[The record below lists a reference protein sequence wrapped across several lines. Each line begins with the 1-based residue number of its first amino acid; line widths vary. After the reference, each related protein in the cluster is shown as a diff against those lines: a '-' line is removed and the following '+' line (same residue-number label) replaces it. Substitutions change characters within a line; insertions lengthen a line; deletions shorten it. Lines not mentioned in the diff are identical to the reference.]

1 MTEQVAVDGIA
12 GLPTE
17 RSAPFDPP
25 AELARLRAR
34 HPVTPLRYPDGHV
47 GWLVTG
53 HAAARAVLSDARFS
67 ARLELKRLPVGP
79 AGAAAMQPAPPGY
92 FLGMDPPDHT
102 RYRKLLAGRFTARR
116 MRELEERIG
125 EVVDECL
132 DDLAGAEPPV
142 DLVERFA
149 LPVPSRVMCELLGVP
164 YEDRAHFQSISE
176 ALLGFDVARMEAA
189 FGEINAYLY
198 QLVVRK
204 RAERPD
210 DLLGDLI
217 SQTDL
222 DDVEL
227 CSIAF
232 LLLVAG
238 HETSANML
246 GIGTFALLANP
257 DQLAALRADPA
268 LLPGAVDE
276 LLRYLSIPQYGITRT
291 ALADVELAGCQVR
304 EGDVVTVSVPAVN
317 RDPERFPDPDT
328 LDVTRSA
335 AGHVT
340 FGHGVHQCIGQAL
353 ALVELRLGFGRLLER
368 FPTLRL
374 AVPAAEVPMRADR
387 QIYGVHR
394 LPVAW

>member
-1 MTEQVAVDGIA
+1 MSEQVADSAAVE
-12 GLPTE
+12 LPVE
-17 RSAPFDPP
+17 RQGPFDPP
-25 AELARLRAR
+25 PELARLRAG
-34 HPVTPLRYPDGHV
+34 HPVAPLRYPDGHV

-53 HAAARAVLSDARFS
+53 HAAARAVLSDPRFS
-67 ARLELKRLPVGP
+67 ARLDLKRLPVGDG
-79 AGAAAMQPAPPGY
+79 AGAMQPAPPGY

-125 EVVDECL
+125 EVVDDCL
-132 DDLAGAEPPV
+132 DGMAADEPPV

-164 YEDRAHFQSISE
+164 YADRAHFQSISE
-176 ALLGFDVARMEAA
+176 ALLGFDVAKMEAA
-189 FGEINAYLY
+189 FGEINTYLY

-217 SQTDL
+217 AETGL

-232 LLLVAG
+232 LLLIAG

-246 GIGTFALLANP
+246 GLGTFALLAHP
-257 DQLAALRADPA
+257 EQLSALRADPA

-276 LLRYLSIPQYGITRT
+276 LLRHLSIPQFGITRT
-291 ALADVELAGCQVR
+291 ALADVELAGRQVR

-317 RDPERFPDPDT
+317 RDPERFADPDT
-328 LDVTRSA
+328 LDVTRA
-335 AGHVT
+335 AGGHMT

-353 ALVELRLGFGRLLER
+353 ALIELRTGFGRLLER
-368 FPTLRL
+368 FPGLRL
-374 AVPAAEVPMRADR
+374 AVPVAEVPMRADR

-394 LPVAW
+394 LPVTW